1 MQIRSMGQIVL
12 DIKRA
17 YDWYAAL
24 GISPVGTRLQE
35 IHNYV
40 MYQLLNAAT
49 PEAKAL
55 EAGTGDE
62 DTYYALID
70 GAGFGQIATEISKLP
85 SHLLPR
91 RTLRDV
97 LKGPLA
103 ASEEES
109 GPTADPR
116 NKFVELELAAHLS
129 SGGFKLIGFDDLE
142 FEFEGHRYLVECKR
156 PSHEGKLDDNI
167 EKAYSQ
173 LRKKLD
179 GPSSRGIVAVAV
191 EKVFSLNNRFVMV
204 ETPSSVSALAV
215 AIAQQFRDKVAKYE
229 SHWLDPRVVG
239 VLAIIRFLMK
249 TKAPEFIGSSYTCG
263 LVKLASAEVLQA
275 TESNRLDRM
284 IEKLRDKF
292 LEA

>member
-1 MQIRSMGQIVL
+1 MQIRSIGQIVL

-17 YDWYAAL
+17 YDWYADL

-35 IHNYV
+35 IHDYV
-40 MYQLLNAAT
+40 IYQLLNTAT
-49 PEAKAL
+49 PEAEAL

-70 GAGFGQIATEISKLP
+70 GAAFGQIATEISKLP

-91 RTLRDV
+91 HTLRDV

-103 ASEEES
+103 ASEEEP

-116 NKFVELELAAHLS
+116 NKFVELELAPHLS
-129 SGGFKLIGFDDLE
+129 SVGFKLFGFDDLE

-156 PSHEGKLDDNI
+156 PSHEGTLDDNI
-167 EKAYSQ
+167 EKAYNQ

-191 EKVFSLNNRFVMV
+191 EKVFGLDHRFLTV

-215 AIAQQFRDKVAKYE
+215 SIAEQFRDKIAKYE
-229 SHWLDPRVVG
+229 SQWLDPHVVA

-249 TKAPEFIGSSYTCG
+249 IKAPESIGSSYTCG
-263 LVKLASAEVLQA
+263 LVKLASPQVLQA

-284 IEKLRDKF
+284 VEKLRAKF
-292 LEA
+292 LET